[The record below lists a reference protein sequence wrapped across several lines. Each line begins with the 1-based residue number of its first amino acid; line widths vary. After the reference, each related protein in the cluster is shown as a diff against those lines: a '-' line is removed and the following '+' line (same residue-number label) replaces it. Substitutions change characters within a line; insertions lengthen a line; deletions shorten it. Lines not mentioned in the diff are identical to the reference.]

1 MGTIQELPYMFVPH
15 KSFLCKENR
24 KMTKVSIYILT
35 RISNEHEDE
44 VARTAIENIN
54 VHTKVT

>member
-1 MGTIQELPYMFVPH
+1 
-15 KSFLCKENR
+15 
-24 KMTKVSIYILT
+24 MTKVSIYILT